1 MHSIAMIAV
10 GAPVCAVHCSHP
22 ADPVQRFARREL
34 LRYLRLIAG
43 VKAPARPPRAETL
56 VILAAGAD
64 ADDGFEIR
72 AAAGVLRITGN
83 NPRSLL
89 FGVYA
94 FLERYAQ
101 CWWPHPGEDI
111 VPRLAELRVAPARP
125 WRENAGFRHRNV
137 YPEGGR
143 FSIKWMRQ
151 LADWASKNR
160 VSDLTVSFSAWNKY
174 RRALA
179 PELARRGLA
188 LNLSGHCLSAFVPRE
203 KFRTHPDWFALSG
216 GRRMERGQYCFS
228 SPSFRRALQGAM
240 LNFLAAEPLVR
251 RISVWANDNAFKC
264 ECPACRRAG
273 FMGSFSG
280 CINELARACRR
291 RFPGLVV
298 DFLAYNAALNNSM
311 LAPRGRLALSD
322 CSVEFAYWGR
332 DYRRAIGVP
341 GRPKADIQA
350 ERYLRQWRRRVSNN
364 LYVLEY
370 YTDLWMHTHLAA
382 PLPGIIA
389 RDARQYAG
397 LGVDDIGTLI
407 VLCPDNLN
415 ERAAAVGRLAPMVY
429 PNLFCFAACAWNPK
443 LNSRR
448 LLQDYC
454 RARFGPAGTLGL
466 KYILQMEKTLAG
478 ITAFNR
484 ELFRLRFVD
493 IWTRDKTPRQG
504 GVKFVPA
511 DWTPAAKWT
520 DVDRRRLAV
529 CRRMLD
535 ELRLFERRNGWHPC
549 GADRGQRANLEGLRA
564 RGRSIQA
571 RLEGLH
577 WQLQAQQALRAGRSA
592 LTLKFL
598 ARALNLGAGIS
609 GAERRSCRR
618 WRQSL
623 LSADTAG
630 VARGTPG
637 GIPAESDR

>member
-1 MHSIAMIAV
+1 MIAA
-10 GAPVCAVHCSHP
+10 GAPVCAVRCANP

-43 VKAPARPPRAETL
+43 AQAPARPPHAATQ
-56 VILAAGAD
+56 VILAAGMD

-72 AAAGVLRITGN
+72 AAAGLLRLTGN

-94 FLERYAQ
+94 FLERYGH
-101 CWWPHPGEDI
+101 CRWPHPGEDI
-111 VPRLAELRVAPARP
+111 VPRLAELRVTLARP
-125 WRENAGFRHRNV
+125 WRETAAFRHRNL

-143 FSIKWMRQ
+143 FSLKWMRQ

-160 VSDLTVSFSAWNKY
+160 VSDLTVSFSAWARY
-174 RRALA
+174 RRGLS
-179 PELARRGLA
+179 PEIARRGLA

-203 KFRTHPDWFALSG
+203 TFQTHPDWFALAG
-216 GRRMERGQYCFS
+216 GRRMEHGQYCFS
-228 SPSFRRALQGAM
+228 SPAFRRALQGAM
-240 LNFLAAEPLVR
+240 LRFLESEPLVC

-273 FMGSFSG
+273 FLGSFSG
-280 CINELARACRR
+280 CINEIARACRR

-298 DFLAYNAALNNSM
+298 DFLAYNAALHNSM

-332 DYRRAIGVP
+332 DYRRAVGAP
-341 GRPKADIQA
+341 GRPPADVQA
-350 ERYLRQWRRRVSNN
+350 ERHLRQWRRRVRNN

-382 PLPGIIA
+382 PLPGVIA
-389 RDARQYAG
+389 RDCRQYAKI
-397 LGVDDIGTLI
+397 GVDDIGTLL

-415 ERAAAVGRLAPMVY
+415 ERAGAADRLAPKVY
-429 PNLFCFAACAWNPK
+429 LNLFCFAACAWDPQ
-443 LNSRR
+443 SAPRS
-448 LLQDYC
+448 LLKDYC
-454 RARFGPAGTLGL
+454 RARFGPAGPLGL
-466 KYILQMEKTLAG
+466 KYISQMEKTLAG

-504 GVKFVPA
+504 GVKFVPV
-511 DWTPAAKWT
+511 DWTPDAAWT
-520 DVDRRRLAV
+520 AVDRRRCAV

-535 ELRLFERRNGWHPC
+535 ELQECERRTGWHPR
-549 GADRGQRANLEGLRA
+549 GTDRRQRANLEELRA
-564 RGRSIQA
+564 RWQSVRA
-571 RLEGLH
+571 RLTGLH
-577 WQLQAQQALRAGRSA
+577 WQLQAQQALRAGRGA
-592 LTLKFL
+592 L
-598 ARALNLGAGIS
+598 ARELLTRALSLGGALS
-609 GAERRSCRR
+609 GAERRYCRR

-623 LSADTAG
+623 ISAAPAAA
-630 VARGTPG
+630 ARGTPA
-637 GIPAESDR
+637 GIPAESAR